1 MTDSS
6 GGGMSAAGRLRLR
19 RTVRQ
24 WFVPIVVFLVVVAAL
39 GAGTAYATHA
49 EPGETTE
56 ERVVST
62 WSDQADFSHS
72 TTVQRDTAA
81 FPVGTELQNRPA
93 YYTRISPDVTLGYIS
108 GYTASDGGSLDVET
122 VLEVRW
128 QGADGDGNVLWQVT
142 EPVASSSWTD
152 VGPDETRGVETTVN
166 VTDINNRIET
176 YQSEL
181 GSSRGSVETVFV
193 ARTTRSGEINGQSV
207 QHTRVHS
214 IPFDYR
220 ESTYGFREPSIETV
234 SREQT
239 ETETVPVVYG
249 PVRSA
254 GSILLTVMPLLGA
267 ISMGLVRRKG
277 VLELSAAEEAAL
289 EHALAREEFDEW
301 ITTGTLPAS
310 FLDRD
315 PVEVSSLE
323 GVVNVAIDS
332 GRRVIEDGDRYFIST
347 PELSYLYVNETPDI
361 ETLPETEPVIGP
373 EMPDDVD
380 VLGEDEVPDEDGMP
394 VEAGDPDRNG
404 RGVPPVAGADW
415 DAAQGADS
423 AASDSAEGDDGDDEN
438 ENENEN

>member
-1 MTDSS
+1 MTDSPD
-6 GGGMSAAGRLRLR
+6 GGMSAAGRLRLR

-24 WFVPIVVFLVVVAAL
+24 WFVPIVVVLVVVAAL

-81 FPVGTELQNRPA
+81 FPIGTELRDRPA
-93 YYTRISPDVTLGYIS
+93 YYTRISPDITLE
-108 GYTASDGGSLDVET
+108 YTSEYSASDRGSVDVET
-122 VLEVRW
+122 ILEVRW
-128 QGADGDGNVLWQVT
+128 EGTDSNGNVLWRVT

-152 VGPDETRGVETTVN
+152 VAPDETRGVETTVN
-166 VTDINNRIET
+166 VTDINSQIET

-193 ARTTRSGEINGQSV
+193 ARTIRSGEINGQSV
-207 QHTRVHS
+207 QHSRTHS

-220 ESTYGFREPSIETV
+220 ESTYGFGEPAIETV
-234 SREQT
+234 SRERT
-239 ETETVPVVYG
+239 ETQTVPAVYG
-249 PVRSA
+249 PVREA
-254 GSILLTVMPLLGA
+254 GSILLTVLPLLGA

-315 PVEVSSLE
+315 PVELSSLE

-347 PELSYLYVNETPDI
+347 PELSYLYVNESPDI
-361 ETLPETEPVIGP
+361 ETLSQTQPNIGP
-373 EMPDDVD
+373 EMPEDAEM
-380 VLGEDEVPDEDGMP
+380 LGEDDMPDEGHEPADS
-394 VEAGDPDRNG
+394 GDPDRNG
-404 RGVPPVAGADW
+404 RGPTPVAGADW
-415 DAAQGADS
+415 DGPVKTDS
-423 AASDSAEGDDGDDEN
+423 AVSEPAEDDDVDDES
-438 ENENEN
+438 ETDS